1 MGEQDII
8 RGSLERR
15 KTSKWWY
22 GSYRSEGQRKTINLH
37 VEVRGT
43 PPGDNE
49 EFGSVQFERSKAEA
63 KTTLKSLLAEIN
75 STRTSEELAQ
85 AVHEARTGRRITVHR
100 LTDLPE
106 LWKAMPRNKPPS
118 SAYQKESLRIIQGF
132 IDWMGENHSPTSKLD
147 HVSTEHATAY
157 MEHQKDRGITPRT
170 YNKILTI
177 LKAACR
183 RGDCRAFDDIRQR
196 PLETIHRIPFTP
208 EELTDVLEAAKSEPL
223 IYPLV
228 VTAAC
233 TAMRKGD
240 CCLLKWEAVD
250 LKSGFI
256 TVKTS
261 KTGRAVDIPLADL
274 LRSEIEKQHGNNS
287 EYVFPQLAKKYAA
300 DDALLTKHFKRCLA
314 RAGFHDGKQPL
325 QELKEYDQK
334 ELAEKAE
341 AHFREIITEEKCA
354 RARAVFRHYTAGK
367 TLCRAADLAGVSKT
381 SASTYL
387 NEVEQATGIAFIRGK
402 QRMAEQTES
411 RGRTTQERK
420 TGIVKASVRDFH
432 ALRTTWITLALMQ
445 GLPLELVQTVTGHA
459 TAEIVMQH
467 YFKPHREQLKT
478 ALQKCMPAL
487 LTSSHSATAPAD
499 PPDRIIED
507 AIRLLG
513 TAHSKNWKSVI
524 NETLGILKSAATQN

>member
-22 GSYRSEGQRKTINLH
+22 GSYRHDGRRKTINLH
-37 VEVRGT
+37 VEVRGN

-63 KTTLKSLLAEIN
+63 EAALKSLLSEVN
-75 STRTSEELAQ
+75 STRTTEELAQ
-85 AVHEARTGRRITVHR
+85 AVHEARTGRRVGVHR

-106 LWKAMPRNKPPS
+106 LWASKPRNKAPS
-118 SAYQKESLRIIQGF
+118 KKHAQQCKKILQGF
-132 IDWMGENHSPTSKLD
+132 VEWCVDNAPTVTKLD
-147 HVSTEHATAY
+147 HISPEQARAFMDSHTERGVS
-157 MEHQKDRGITPRT
+157 PRT
-170 YNKILTI
+170 WNFILGTM
-177 LKAACR
+177 KAACR
-183 RGDCRAFDDIRQR
+183 RGGCQAFDEIRQK
-196 PLETIHRIPFTP
+196 PLETIHRVPFSP
-208 EELTDVLEAAKSEPL
+208 EELADILVEAKKEPL

-240 CCLLKWEAVD
+240 CCRLQWKAVD

-261 KTGRAVDIPLADL
+261 KTGRTVDIPLADL
-274 LRSEIEKQHGNNS
+274 LRTEIEKQRGNKS
-287 EYVFPQLAKKYAA
+287 KFVFPQLAKQYAA
-300 DDALLTKHFKRCLA
+300 DDGLLTKHFKRCLA
-314 RAGFHDGKQPL
+314 RAGFHDGKQPPR
-325 QELKEYDQK
+325 ELKEYDRK

-341 AHFREIITEEKCA
+341 AHFRKIITEEKRT
-354 RARAVFRHYTAGK
+354 RARTVFKHYTAGK
-367 TLCRAADLAGVSKT
+367 ILSRAADLAGVSKT
-381 SASTYL
+381 SASAYL
-387 NEVEQATGIAFIRGK
+387 NEIEQATGIAFIRGK
-402 QRMAEQTES
+402 QRKAEQTES
-411 RGRTTQERK
+411 RGKTTLERK
-420 TGIVKASVRDFH
+420 TGIIKASVRDFH

-487 LTSSHSATAPAD
+487 LTSSHTATTPAIN
-499 PPDRIIED
+499 PDRTIEE
-507 AIRLLG
+507 AVRLLE
-513 TAHSKNWKSVI
+513 TAKAKNWKAVI
-524 NETLGILKSAATQN
+524 EETLGILKSAAAPN

>member
-1 MGEQDII
+1 
-8 RGSLERR
+8 
-15 KTSKWWY
+15 
-22 GSYRSEGQRKTINLH
+22 
-37 VEVRGT
+37 
-43 PPGDNE
+43 
-49 EFGSVQFERSKAEA
+49 
-63 KTTLKSLLAEIN
+63 
-75 STRTSEELAQ
+75 
-85 AVHEARTGRRITVHR
+85 
-100 LTDLPE
+100 
-106 LWKAMPRNKPPS
+106 MPRNKPPS
-118 SAYQKESLRIIQGF
+118 SVYQKESLKIIQRF
-132 IDWMGENHSPTSKLD
+132 IDWMGENYSSTSKLD
-147 HVSTEHATAY
+147 HVSAEHAAAY
-157 MEHQKDRGITPRT
+157 MEHQKNRGITPRT

-183 RGDCRAFDDIRQR
+183 RGDCKAFDKIRQK

-208 EELTDVLEAAKSEPL
+208 EELADVLEAAKSEPL

-240 CCLLKWEAVD
+240 CCHLQWEAVD

-261 KTGRAVDIPLADL
+261 KTGRTVDIPLADL
-274 LRSEIEKQHGNNS
+274 LRSEIEKQRGNKS
-287 EYVFPQLAKKYAA
+287 EYVFPQLAKQYAA

-314 RAGFHDGKQPL
+314 RAGFHDGKQPPR
-325 QELKEYDQK
+325 QLKEYDRK

-341 AHFREIITEEKCA
+341 AHFRKIITEEKRT
-354 RARAVFRHYTAGK
+354 RARTVFKHYTAGK
-367 TLCRAADLAGVSKT
+367 TLSRAADLAGVSKT
-381 SASTYL
+381 SASAYL

-402 QRMAEQTES
+402 QRKAEQTES
-411 RGRTTQERK
+411 RGKTTQERK
-420 TGIVKASVRDFH
+420 TGIIKASVRDFH

-487 LTSSHSATAPAD
+487 LTGSYVETAPAT
-499 PPDRIIED
+499 PPDKIIED
-507 AIRLLG
+507 AVRLLES
-513 TAHSKNWKSVI
+513 AKAKNWKAI
-524 NETLGILKSAATQN
+524 IEGTLGILKSATAQS